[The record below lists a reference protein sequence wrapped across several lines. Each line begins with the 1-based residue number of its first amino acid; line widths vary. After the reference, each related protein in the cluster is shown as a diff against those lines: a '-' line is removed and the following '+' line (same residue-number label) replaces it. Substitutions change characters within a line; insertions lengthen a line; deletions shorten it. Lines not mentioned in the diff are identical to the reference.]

1 MEGKAEM
8 PSLFVKNK
16 DKMTLFKKVTNAVV
30 AFVYDLIMKRILRD
44 GGGKNNMTTEK
55 MPLYIIESTKPPA
68 MLGRMV

>member
-1 MEGKAEM
+1 M

>member
-1 MEGKAEM
+1 M
-8 PSLFVKNK
+8 KNK